1 MRRAVI
7 RWWVATAL
15 VVGVGAPV
23 VALGQEAEDPDVD
36 RVALAAVLISDG
48 YWDRAA
54 RVLEEVDEAD
64 KRLDRARFF
73 TLRGLVRLQQDLP
86 DQAVADFEQALTEEG
101 VDPLIH
107 VQLAR
112 ARQKVGDLQGAL
124 DALEAGGEAI
134 AMVRGTWLLRAD
146 LHRQREEPKQAW
158 VALVN
163 GERRFPDDAEFS
175 RQKVFLLVRMG
186 LYLEALDSGRAL
198 LARDPDDQ
206 VGWLALAEALR
217 NAGRTQEAVEL
228 LEEARLRFP
237 SNTQIATLLARVWL
251 QDGHPHAAGEVLRAA
266 AEIDPSLFNAV
277 AESFRQ
283 AGESARALYFNSR
296 VPDPAGKAKQRL
308 GLYISLQD
316 WARAV
321 ALEDRIERLGLG
333 EDDGLRYAL
342 AYAWMQLGDFD
353 ASERWLSGIADPRV
367 FKDATKLREI
377 IAERREVTP

>member
-1 MRRAVI
+1 MRTLLRHSLLWTCLAFG
-7 RWWVATAL
+7 VAGGLPSWATES
-15 VVGVGAPV
+15 
-23 VALGQEAEDPDVD
+23 QEDDVD

-54 RVLEEVDEAD
+54 RVLEEVDPDD
-64 KRLDRARFF
+64 KHLDRARFY

-86 DQAVADFEQALTEEG
+86 DQAAVDFEAALEEEG
-101 VDPLIH
+101 CDPL
-107 VQLAR
+107 VYLQLAR
-112 ARQKVGDLQGAL
+112 ARQKTGETDGALAAL
-124 DALEAGGEAI
+124 DAGGELI
-134 AMVRGTWLLRAD
+134 GRVRGTWLLRAE
-146 LHRQREEPKQAW
+146 LHRQREEPKEAW
-158 VALVN
+158 VALAQ
-163 GERRFPDDAEFS
+163 GEARFPDDAEFS

-186 LYLEALDSGRAL
+186 LYLAALESGREL
-198 LARDPDDQ
+198 LARDPDD
-206 VGWLALAEALR
+206 VAGWLALAEALR
-217 NAGRTQEAVEL
+217 NAGRSDEAIEL

-237 SNTQIATLLARVWL
+237 ADPRVATLLARVWL

-266 AEIDPSLFNAV
+266 AEIDPTLFNAV

-283 AGESARALYFNSR
+283 AGEPARALYFNSR
-296 VPDPAGKAKQRL
+296 VPDAAAKARQRL

-342 AYAWMQLGDFD
+342 AYAWMQLGELD

-377 IAERREVTP
+377 IAERREAQP